1 MREEKRE
8 MLARLVS
15 FRGGVLLGALAF
27 ALALATAGWA
37 QGKWEAPPDSK
48 KVKNPVA
55 KSEKLLGQA
64 KKLFETNCATCHGPK
79 GLGDGVAAA
88 SLPVK
93 PANWT
98 SSSTQGMTDGE
109 IFWKIS
115 NGRGPMPPW
124 KHLPEN
130 DRWALVHF
138 LRTFKK

>member
-1 MREEKRE
+1 MI
-8 MLARLVS
+8 ARLAS
-15 FRGGVLLGALAF
+15 FRAGLVLATLVF
-27 ALALATAGWA
+27 ALALVTAGWA
-37 QGKWEAPPDSK
+37 QAKWEAPADSK

-55 KSEKLLGQA
+55 KSDKVLGQA
-64 KKLFETNCATCHGPK
+64 KKLFEVNCIACHGPK

-88 SLPVK
+88 GLPVK

-98 SSSTQGMTDGE
+98 SPATQAMTDGE

-124 KHLPEN
+124 KHLHES

-138 LRTFKK
+138 IRTFKKN

>member
-1 MREEKRE
+1 MV
-8 MLARLVS
+8 ARLIA
-15 FRGGVLLGALAF
+15 FRPGLVFLAAGLLLAS
-27 ALALATAGWA
+27 AAAGWA
-37 QGKWEAPPDSK
+37 QGKWEASAEAK
-48 KVKNPVA
+48 KLKNPVA
-55 KSEKLLGQA
+55 KSDKVLASA
-64 KKLFETNCATCHGPK
+64 KKLFETNCVSCHGPK

-88 SLPVK
+88 ALPVK

-98 SSSTQGMTDGE
+98 SPATQAMSDGE